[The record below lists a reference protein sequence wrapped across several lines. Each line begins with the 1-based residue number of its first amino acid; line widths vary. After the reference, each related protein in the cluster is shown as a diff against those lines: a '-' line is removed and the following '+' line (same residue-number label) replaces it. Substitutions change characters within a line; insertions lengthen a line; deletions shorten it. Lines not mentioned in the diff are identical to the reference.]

1 MIPQPSRL
9 LLIPYTNRA
18 ILLSIVRHL
27 TGTLQ
32 LRYCNLGYG
41 EELPEELRVS
51 SGVKSKHIGIYEVS
65 DGGLPVTVSLAL

>member
-9 LLIPYTNRA
+9 LFNPYTDRA

-32 LRYCNLGYG
+32 LRHCNLGYG
-41 EELPEELRVS
+41 EELLEELRVF
-51 SGVKSKHIGIYEVS
+51 SGVKSKYMGIYEVS
-65 DGGLPVTVSLAL
+65 DSGLPVTVSLAL